1 MAYDNGD
8 EDTTSPGHSGEKG
21 RTFMEIKEGDIFKNN
36 LDEAEY
42 IVKKIV
48 NRMVVLESENPKRH
62 ILTEVSTLNIKS
74 FYQKMT

>member
-1 MAYDNGD
+1 
-8 EDTTSPGHSGEKG
+8 
-21 RTFMEIKEGDIFKNN
+21 MEIKEGDIFKNN

-48 NRMVVLESENPKRH
+48 NSMVVLESENPKRH
-62 ILTEVSTLNIKS
+62 ILTGVSTLDIKS